1 MACAPKRAFS
11 ASSAPPTWSREGI
24 LQVRLSLADISYM
37 KVSYWLKCKGE
48 RILLVTKV
56 RRIFGGR
63 NTCESIWLIKKFT
76 KVIYCH
82 LMLLFT
88 HLLLSTS
95 HRKNDNMSSWR
106 RRLNINANRRN
117 LSILIWQ
124 LNRVSPESLII
135 FGSLCKMYIE
145 LLDISLK
152 Q

>member
-1 MACAPKRAFS
+1 MEMAQK
-11 ASSAPPTWSREGI
+11 PTFKMLFLGWRVLQKGHS
-24 LQVRLSLADISYM
+24 LQVLRHPRGSGKGFCKSVSHWPIFHM

-88 HLLLSTS
+88 HLLLSTGTS

-117 LSILIWQ
+117 LSILI
-124 LNRVSPESLII
+124 
-135 FGSLCKMYIE
+135 
-145 LLDISLK
+145 
-152 Q
+152 